1 MVPASASSLGGGVAE
16 RMGEGW
22 TAVLGG
28 VACVLAIGVLSL
40 RQPGFLRYDARHPT
54 P

>member
-1 MVPASASSLGGGVAE
+1 MLPKRASFSGV
-16 RMGEGW
+16 
-22 TAVLGG
+22 LL
-28 VACVLAIGVLSL
+28 ACVLAVGVLSL